1 MKTLGILTAMS
12 VEYRQ
17 LASMMNNSR
26 EEAISGNTFLVGMIG
41 ENKVVLM
48 QCGIGKVNAAM
59 GSTILINHFS
69 PDCVISTG
77 VAGGV
82 DVNVGVMD
90 VVVSTHQ
97 VYHDMWCGP
106 GTEWGQV
113 QGLPKFLQ
121 SDAEL
126 LSAAKSLQS
135 DTRVLPGLIC
145 TGDLFVSRPEEQQR
159 IKQLFPNAL
168 AVDME
173 SCAIAQ
179 VCYLRH
185 IPFISF
191 RIISD
196 TPGAKD
202 NISQY
207 EDFWQT
213 MADKSFG
220 ITKLFLEK
228 IH

>member
-17 LASMMNNSR
+17 LASMMNNSS

-159 IKQLFPNAL
+159 IKQLFPDAL

-179 VCYLRH
+179 VCYLHH